1 MVVGVFAHKGGQ
13 YCYYGSMLSR
23 SLVIIQDARPEIG
36 DAPLTLI
43 SRTGQRAG
51 RLPFHIES
59 RPITRLW
66 IDVTMQLFDCR
77 KDQTKIV
84 DAPLTLRG
92 RSVDAHF
99 RDIPT
104 VIRCT
109 ITLHDSHNVIIDS
122 Q

>member
-13 YCYYGSMLSR
+13 YCYYGLMLSR

-43 SRTGQRAG
+43 SRMGQRAC
-51 RLPFHIES
+51 RLPFHTES
-59 RPITRLW
+59 RLITRFW

-84 DAPLTLRG
+84 DAPLTLR
-92 RSVDAHF
+92 
-99 RDIPT
+99 
-104 VIRCT
+104 
-109 ITLHDSHNVIIDS
+109 
-122 Q
+122 